1 MRPYQ
6 NPSASQSALSKH
18 SAVETA
24 WSQRLPQE
32 NCAARIVV
40 RNLQA
45 LQMRKPVCSAPTGAS
60 RPGGTDIVMNVPVQ
74 RSYRIPVQSAERCL
88 LITAEPT
95 ENTALRS
102 VIVKEV
108 RMMDSK
114 AFQALLGYKSAMAQA
129 RIMLSKGLITTED
142 IGIIETKMCEI
153 FGINFDSLYREN
165 DWIISGFRGN
175 MSPVKEVV

>member
-1 MRPYQ
+1 MRSYQ
-6 NPSASQSALSKH
+6 KPSASQSAPSKH

-24 WSQRLPQE
+24 WSQRLPRE
-32 NCAARIVV
+32 NCVARIVV
-40 RNLQA
+40 RNLQV
-45 LQMRKPVCSAPTGAS
+45 LQMRNLVCSAQTGVN
-60 RPGGTDIVMNVPVQ
+60 RPGGTGTVMSVPVQ
-74 RSYRIPVQSAERCL
+74 RSYRILVQSVERCL
-88 LITAEPT
+88 LTTTEPT
-95 ENTALRS
+95 ENTALKS
-102 VIVKEV
+102 VIVKGV

-129 RIMLSKGLITTED
+129 RIMLSQGLITAEEL
-142 IGIIETKMCEI
+142 GIIETKMCEI